1 MPRKYIALT
10 LYWVAIAA
18 AWGNLAMIVATYWD
32 SLIGSMAGAAF
43 FLVIVLSFPIWVV
56 AHNLYAARKLTS
68 TYWAGN
74 ALVLVLM
81 FVVPVFFSV

>member
-1 MPRKYIALT
+1 
-10 LYWVAIAA
+10 
-18 AWGNLAMIVATYWD
+18 MIVATYWD
-32 SLIGSMAGAAF
+32 SLIVGRGIGSMAGAAF